1 MLLVNGRKPRESGD
15 CLISSGVQWRRKK
28 LEEWTAETRTGSWMH
43 GWRTRGSYSLLPYI
57 PFTRP
62 NCLIFLPSWHGG
74 LTHVAHAHS
83 SATRKLED
91 CGGALLKSRPGELFF
106 SSHRNPEATPNSAF
120 CSPQHKMLP
129 LSFHLQFLNIQ
140 KMPSLFTTW
149 HDYNLSIHT
158 QQTQSNSAVL
168 F

>member
-1 MLLVNGRKPRESGD
+1 MVEVSYRKGHLLWELSNQMLLVNGRKPRESGD

-43 GWRTRGSYSLLPYI
+43 GWRTRGSYSLLRYI

-91 CGGALLKSRPGELFF
+91 CGGALLKSRLGELFF
-106 SSHRNPEATPNSAF
+106 SSHRNYISFITYTRRPHPTVHSAAHNTRCYLCHF
-120 CSPQHKMLP
+120 IY
-129 LSFHLQFLNIQ
+129 SF
-140 KMPSLFTTW
+140 
-149 HDYNLSIHT
+149 
-158 QQTQSNSAVL
+158 
-168 F
+168 